1 MEYNKE
7 DFGKSGIYCI
17 RNIQNKKLYVGKA
30 KCIYSRIKQHV
41 TLLNTKNKDE
51 NRHLIHAWHKYGREY
66 FEYEVLEYL
75 EFNETLLKERELYWI
90 LSKNT
95 LDRNIGYNLRLDS
108 STGLIT
114 SQETR
119 DRLSKASTGRKVK
132 ESTRSLLRDR
142 WKDENRLSKMKIALS
157 KSRSRNSGRAVV
169 KLRLLCTRSALGMPK
184 GSRKFVENPQIQAIP
199 GQITRIGPALWGVR
213 ALGRKR
219 LTVK

>member
-157 KSRSRNSGRAVV
+157 KSRSRNSILQTDKSGNFVRLWDTMKELLDANPTYKRHNIYAVCSGEKPSMYGYIWRKV
-169 KLRLLCTRSALGMPK
+169 PK
-184 GSRKFVENPQIQAIP
+184 IQ
-199 GQITRIGPALWGVR
+199 
-213 ALGRKR
+213 
-219 LTVK
+219 